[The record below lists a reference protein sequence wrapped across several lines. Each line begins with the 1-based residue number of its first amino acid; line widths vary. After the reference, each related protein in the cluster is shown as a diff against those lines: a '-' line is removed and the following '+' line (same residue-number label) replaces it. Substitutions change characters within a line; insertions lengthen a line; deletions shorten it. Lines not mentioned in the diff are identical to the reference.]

1 MKYTA
6 FTILVF
12 LAALSPAEG
21 RVLSEKTSPR
31 ERFLSRKDLI
41 YYGTYHSISALVYK
55 HTWAEFPDFGE
66 ECTAYIHV
74 GGAILN
80 LLYSEGT
87 IYMETSRASK
97 SALCDIMRTGEYKP
111 LIAAEAF
118 ALDYYTFGD
127 IFGDVSNLITIGGIS
142 TSLLG
147 VSGGT
152 IHFYGCSC

>member
-21 RVLSEKTSPR
+21 RVLSEKASPR
-31 ERFLSRKDLI
+31 EKHADLI

-74 GGAILN
+74 GGVILDF
-80 LLYSEGT
+80 LYWEGN
-87 IYMETSRASK
+87 IYMASQ
-97 SALCDIMRTGEYKP
+97 
-111 LIAAEAF
+111 
-118 ALDYYTFGD
+118 
-127 IFGDVSNLITIGGIS
+127 V
-142 TSLLG
+142 
-147 VSGGT
+147 
-152 IHFYGCSC
+152 